1 MQIDP
6 TPGSLV
12 PCGLVKQDFLIFLFP
27 VREHYV
33 DFGPTLANEKLEA
46 RHDVIVSTE
55 TLRGWMIEDGI
66 WTLRS
71 RRRRIHQPRA
81 RRECFG
87 EMKMIVGT
95 SMMIRPAQRKWV
107 LLQ

>member
-1 MQIDP
+1 M
-6 TPGSLV
+6 
-12 PCGLVKQDFLIFLFP
+12 
-27 VREHYV
+27 

-46 RHDVIVSTE
+46 HHDVIVSTE